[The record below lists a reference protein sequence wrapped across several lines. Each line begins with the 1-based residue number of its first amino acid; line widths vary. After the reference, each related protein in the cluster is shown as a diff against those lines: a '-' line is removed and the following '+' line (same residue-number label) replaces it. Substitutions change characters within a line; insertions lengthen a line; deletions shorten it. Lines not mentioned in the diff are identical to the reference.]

1 MLKVV
6 FPIVVSPGHAGQVA
20 SVGQDTTGAVVVVS
34 VAGVVRPWKLI
45 GNFNKG
51 LSSADA
57 PPPWIFTSLLQ
68 VSRESGLGLG

>member
-45 GNFNKG
+45 GKFNIV
-51 LSSADA
+51 AYID
-57 PPPWIFTSLLQ
+57 IDQ
-68 VSRESGLGLG
+68 